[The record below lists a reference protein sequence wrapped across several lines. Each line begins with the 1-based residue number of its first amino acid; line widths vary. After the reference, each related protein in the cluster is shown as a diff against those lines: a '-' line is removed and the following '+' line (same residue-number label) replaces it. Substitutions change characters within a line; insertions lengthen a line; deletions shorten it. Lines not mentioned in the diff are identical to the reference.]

1 MSSDATKTKLV
12 LLRDEAAGIEAAIA
26 PAKGGELSG
35 LAVRFVE
42 NGSKDKWIETLYLA
56 RDYSPRQGWTGK
68 APFLWPATGRNFPED
83 LRKRREAGERFDGGA
98 YNLKDKRYKMPIH
111 GFARDLP
118 WELESAEAGADGA
131 RAELWLTDNDQTRE
145 FYPFGFRLTVEY
157 LLANGRLDISY
168 LIHASNENSEAMMFS
183 LGNHIT
189 FRTPLVEGSDPAE
202 VVLTTPS
209 TMEIL
214 KTGYGVPTSETR
226 QRSHSAGVKLG
237 DFETAGGFA
246 DSEAMM
252 FSLGN
257 HITFRTP
264 LVEGSDPAEVVLT
277 TPSTMEILKTG
288 YGVPT
293 SETRQRSHS
302 AGVKLGD
309 FEKLRAVSL
318 TGYPSGEEPYVLLR
332 DPLGLSIRMSH
343 AADDIPKQPVILFNV
358 WGDALGGF
366 ISPEPWVG
374 LQNSLVL
381 GKGLT
386 YLEPGEDFRWRIRI
400 TPERE

>member
-1 MSSDATKTKLV
+1 MTSRICRAFLVILCALPLSGQRYSVGESVSSDASKTKLV
-12 LLRDEAAGIEAAIA
+12 LLRDEAAGMEAAIA

-35 LAVRFVE
+35 LAVRFQ
-42 NGSKDKWIETLYLA
+42 DQWIETLYLA
-56 RDYSPRQGWTGK
+56 RDYSPRQGWSGK

-98 YNLKDKRYKMPIH
+98 YHFKGKRYKMPIH

-118 WELESAEAGADGA
+118 WELGTPRAGADGA
-131 RAELWLTDNDQTRE
+131 RAKLWLSDSAETRQ

-157 LLANGRLDISY
+157 LVASGRLDISY
-168 LIHASNENSEAMMFS
+168 EIHASDDNTEKMMFS

-202 VVLTTPS
+202 VVLRTPS

-214 KTGYGVPTSETR
+214 KTGYGVPTDETR
-226 QRSHSAGVKLG
+226 QRSHA
-237 DFETAGGFA
+237 
-246 DSEAMM
+246 
-252 FSLGN
+252 
-257 HITFRTP
+257 
-264 LVEGSDPAEVVLT
+264 
-277 TPSTMEILKTG
+277 
-288 YGVPT
+288 
-293 SETRQRSHS
+293 

-309 FEKLRAVSL
+309 FEKPRAVSL
-318 TGYPSGEEPYVLLR
+318 TGYASGEEPYVLLR
-332 DPLGLSIRMSH
+332 DPRGLSIRMSH
-343 AADDIPKQPVILFNV
+343 TADGIPKQPVILFNV
-358 WGDALGGF
+358 WGDARGGF

-386 YLEPGEDFRWRIRI
+386 YLEPGEDFHWRIRI
-400 TPERE
+400 TPERQ

>member
-1 MSSDATKTKLV
+1 MVHLDRWALLLVVCTLSCGQRYSLEEAVSSDATKTKLV
-12 LLRDEAAGIEAAIA
+12 LLRDEAAGIEAAIT
-26 PAKGGELSG
+26 PSKGGELSG

-68 APFLWPATGRNFPED
+68 APFLWPATGRNFSED

-98 YNLKDKRYKMPIH
+98 YNLQGKRYKMPIH

-118 WELESAEAGADGA
+118 WELETADASVEGA
-131 RAELWLTDNDQTRE
+131 RAELWLTDNDETRE
-145 FYPFGFRLTVEY
+145 FYPFRFRLTVEY

-168 LIHASNENSEAMMFS
+168 TIHASDENSEAMMFS

-189 FRTPLVEGSDPAE
+189 FRTPLVEGSDPGE

-214 KTGYGVPTSETR
+214 KT
-226 QRSHSAGVKLG
+226 
-237 DFETAGGFA
+237 D
-246 DSEAMM
+246 
-252 FSLGN
+252 
-257 HITFRTP
+257 
-264 LVEGSDPAEVVLT
+264 
-277 TPSTMEILKTG
+277 

-332 DPLGLSIRMSH
+332 DPQGLSIRMSH